1 MSGAERHACPGH
13 GGPDGPDDAA
23 PPVCLDRATVRIGE
37 RTVLSDASLTVPAG
51 AFVGVLGPNG
61 AGKSSLMRAI
71 LGIVPVPAGSISV
84 FGRPVGGR
92 AVGRGN
98 HDIGYMPQFHARP
111 APRLDGRS
119 FIATA
124 LHGERWGLPCDWR
137 AGPHR
142 RHDAAEIDRVLD
154 LVGAA
159 HLARRPIDHLSGG
172 ERQRLLL
179 AQALLGRPR
188 LLLLD
193 EPLASLDP
201 HHARDVVALVDRIRR
216 TLGIAVLFSTHDLN
230 PLLGVMDMVLYVGR
244 GAARLGPVDDVVTGP
259 VLSAL
264 YGTTVEVIRAGGR
277 IFVVADGADG
287 ADGQE

>member
-1 MSGAERHACPGH
+1 MSGIASPG
-13 GGPDGPDDAA
+13 DA
-23 PPVCLDRATVRIGE
+23 PPVRFDRATLRIGE
-37 RTVLSDASLTVPAG
+37 RTILSDASLTVPAG

-71 LGIVPVPAGSISV
+71 LGIVPVPDGRISV
-84 FGRPVGGR
+84 FGRP
-92 AVGRGN
+92 VGRGN
-98 HDIGYMPQFHARP
+98 HDIGYMPQFQARP

-119 FIATA
+119 FIAAA

-137 AGPHR
+137 PGRHR
-142 RHDAAEIDRVLD
+142 RRDAAEIDRVLD
-154 LVGAA
+154 LVGAT

-201 HHARDVVALVDRIRR
+201 HRARDVVALVDRIRR
-216 TLGIAVLFSTHDLN
+216 RLGIAVLFSTHDLN

-244 GAARLGPVDDVVTGP
+244 GAARLGPVDEVVTGP

-264 YGTTVEVIRAGGR
+264 YGTPVEVIRAGGR
-277 IFVVADGADG
+277 IFVVADGADAQASDFSIFEPG
-287 ADGQE
+287 R